1 MEEVKGITTSVLSPS
16 LFLPFSPYSTSAAK
30 EEVDD
35 TASIMKSKKPKES
48 EKKHYLNRN
57 SKKRKA
63 DEAYIKK
70 KVEVHQKME
79 LYKDD

>member
-1 MEEVKGITTSVLSPS
+1 M
-16 LFLPFSPYSTSAAK
+16 K
-30 EEVDD
+30 EEVND
-35 TASIMKSKKPKES
+35 TTSIMKSQKPKES

-63 DEAYIKK
+63 DEAYMKK

-79 LYKDD
+79 LYKDN